1 MFKQITMN
9 QDKKIKVLII
19 EDDSYISDMYRIKLE
34 LENFEVLI
42 AKDGIIGI
50 EMMKKQKPDIVLLD
64 IVMPKVDGFSVL
76 KKIKKNIELKEIPVV
91 FLTNLGQKE
100 NVERGFE
107 LGANSYIIKAHFT
120 PSEVVEK
127 IKGILKKGV

>member
-1 MFKQITMN
+1 MSKN
-9 QDKKIKVLII
+9 KKTKVLII

-34 LENFEVLI
+34 SENFEVLI

-50 EMMKKQKPDIVLLD
+50 KTMEKQKPDIVLLD

-76 KKIKKNIELKEIPVV
+76 KIIKKNQELKEIPVV
-91 FLTNLGQKE
+91 LLTNLSQKE

-107 LGANSYIIKAHFT
+107 LGADSYIIKAHFT

-127 IKGILKKGV
+127 IKNILKKT